1 MNGLLVAKFSINY
14 LETVNVMPTYEEI
27 KLFMAN
33 QKNPNH
39 LKTMKESL
47 IILND
52 PSKRLQKNLVR
63 GDRIKVTQ
71 GEYKNLVGIVI
82 DITQDHIKVD
92 FSGRNPALKDSVLF
106 KANEIQK
113 TFDIG
118 EKVEILI
125 GKRKG
130 TVGTVIKIEDHL
142 VHLVTESSNEEV
154 AILSSDL
161 RKNDG
166 LLAGSKRIFSRQA
179 GLDKYNLVTFD
190 NNRSVGMVLAVG
202 VGSCTVLDTEGI
214 AKKFQ
219 MVQINN
225 KLTKT
230 YVGKNPFNQEIKP
243 KYSVK
248 VISGV
253 NKSKVNQTNWRR

>member
-1 MNGLLVAKFSINY
+1 MRNFNFMNGLLVAKFSINY
-14 LETVNVMPTYEEI
+14 LETINVMPTYEEI
-27 KLFMAN
+27 KIFMSN

-39 LKTMKESL
+39 LKKMHKSL
-47 IILND
+47 VILND
-52 PSKRLQKNLVR
+52 PSKRLQKNLIR
-63 GDRIKVTQ
+63 GDRVKVIQ
-71 GEYKNLVGIVI
+71 GELKNLVGIVI

-92 FSGRNPALKDSVLF
+92 FSGQNISLKDTMLF

-130 TVGTVIKIEDHL
+130 TVGTVIKLEDHL

-154 AILSSDL
+154 TILSSDL

-166 LLAGSKRIFSRQA
+166 LLAGSKRIFTRQA
-179 GLDKYNLVTFD
+179 GLDKFDLVTFD
-190 NNRSVGMVLAVG
+190 NSRSVGLVLAVG
-202 VGSCTVLDTEGI
+202 VGSCTLLDTEGI
-214 AKKFQ
+214 SKKYQ

-248 VISGV
+248 VISGN
-253 NKSKVNQTNWRR
+253 NKSKNY